1 MQQVS
6 DMRFTARSV
15 TIIKAA
21 TAAVEPAMIGPQNL
35 SAESAAV
42 GAETGRNGVRAA
54 RLAMRLVIR
63 S

>member
-21 TAAVEPAMIGPQNL
+21 TAAVEPAMIGPQIL